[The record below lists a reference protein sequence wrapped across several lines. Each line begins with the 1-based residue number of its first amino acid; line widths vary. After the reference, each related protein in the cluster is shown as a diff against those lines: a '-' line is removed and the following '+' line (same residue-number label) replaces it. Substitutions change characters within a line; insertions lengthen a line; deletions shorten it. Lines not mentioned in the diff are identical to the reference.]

1 MKITRKDYP
10 MFPQLMIVLGLA
22 CGLAGA
28 SLPRLPALPSPDI
41 PPATV
46 VSWSQSPA
54 PLRQVV
60 SALAKKGDL
69 QIEVAPALAALP
81 VSFSLENVP
90 LWEAL
95 ERTAR
100 QVRGQ
105 WNVSADGKSLRLLPQ
120 GQGQTISAVTGPF
133 RIVVQT
139 VHARLQPSTAQAAC
153 DLHLL
158 VHWEPRYP
166 VYRIDTSP
174 RITMVQDDRRQAL
187 TVETSQSYQY
197 PTAAASELTLRL
209 FGVQRSAQ
217 RIVRLEGDFRVT
229 LADRLFTFRW
239 DTPPRDKPVV
249 QTAGPLVFTWKSLRR
264 HPALQVWEVELEG
277 EYPADHPRFDS
288 YEESKWLRDVQIQW
302 RTAEG
307 RIVRPQGEEIY
318 ASGRKVQVA
327 CQFPQ
332 AIDPLAAG
340 GSLLLIVPAPLREV
354 RIPFRLENIPL
365 P

>member
-1 MKITRKDYP
+1 MLPRPT
-10 MFPQLMIVLGLA
+10 IVLGVA

-28 SLPRLPALPSPDI
+28 LLPLLLAAPSPDI

-46 VSWSQSPA
+46 VSWSQSPS

-60 SALAKKGDL
+60 SAFAEKGGL
-69 QIEVAPALAALP
+69 QVEVAPTLAELP
-81 VSFSLENVP
+81 VSLPLENVP

-105 WNVSADGKSLRLLPQ
+105 WNVSADGKGLRLLPQ
-120 GQGQTISAVTGPF
+120 REGQTIAAITGPF
-133 RIVVQT
+133 RVVVQT
-139 VHARLQPSTAQAAC
+139 VHARLQPSTAQAVC

-166 VYRIDTSP
+166 VYRLDASP
-174 RITMVQDDRRQAL
+174 RITMAQDDRGQAL
-187 TVETSQSYQY
+187 AAETSKSHQY
-197 PTAAASELTLRL
+197 PPAAAGELFVRL
-209 FGVQRSAQ
+209 SGVQRPAQ
-217 RIVRLEGDFRVT
+217 RIARLEGDFRVT
-229 LADRLFTFRW
+229 LADRLLTLRW

-249 QTAGPLVFTWKSLRR
+249 QTAGPLIFTWKSLRR
-264 HPALQVWEVELEG
+264 NPALQVWEVELEG

-288 YEESKWLRDVQIQW
+288 YEESKWLRDVQIHW
-302 RTAEG
+302 RTTEG

-318 ASGRKVQVA
+318 ASGRKVQMA

>member
-1 MKITRKDYP
+1 MSPRP
-10 MFPQLMIVLGLA
+10 AIVFGLA
-22 CGLAGA
+22 CGLAGVL
-28 SLPRLPALPSPDI
+28 LPLLPASPSPDI

-46 VSWSQSPA
+46 VSWSPSPS

-60 SALAKKGDL
+60 SAWAQKGGL
-69 QIEVAPALAALP
+69 QVEVAPPLAELP
-81 VSFSLENVP
+81 VSLSLENVP

-105 WNVSADGKSLRLLPQ
+105 WNVSADGKSLRLLPK
-120 GQGQTISAVTGPF
+120 GEGQTIAASAGPF

-139 VHARLQPSTAQAAC
+139 VHARLQPSTAHAVC
-153 DLHLL
+153 DLDLL

-166 VYRIDTSP
+166 VYRIDASP
-174 RITMVQDDRRQAL
+174 SITMAQDERG
-187 TVETSQSYQY
+187 QSLAAESSRSRQY
-197 PTAAASELTLRL
+197 PPAAASEMFVRLT
-209 FGVQRSAQ
+209 GVRRQAQ
-217 RIVRLEGDFRVT
+217 RIACLEGVFRVT
-229 LADRLFTFRW
+229 LAERLLTLRW
-239 DTPPRDKPVV
+239 DTPPREKMVT
-249 QTAGPLVFTWKSLRR
+249 QTAGPLIFTWKSLRR
-264 HPALQVWEVELEG
+264 NPTLQVWEVELEG

-302 RTAEG
+302 RTAAG

-340 GSLLLIVPAPLREV
+340 GSLLLTVPAPLREV